1 MEENEK
7 DVRQLIEI
15 CRGHKV
21 YIQTHNI
28 PDPDAIGTAFGLQQ
42 LMIHFGL
49 NPVITYDGTIDKL
62 ISSKM
67 LDLFDI
73 EMYADQDI
81 LDDMK
86 EEDYIIC
93 VDSQKHA
100 GNITD
105 LPGDEIATIDHHPT
119 TMKNAHIEYLYKD
132 VRIVGACCSIIADYY
147 HQLDIEPSSDVATAL
162 VYGIKMDTAKFSR
175 GVTDVDIRAY
185 AYLNKY
191 MSEEKLSKMERNN
204 LQFSDLKAYGNAI
217 ENIEVYGYFGISHIA
232 FACPDAMV
240 SIIADFILSLVEI
253 EVAVVYCDRPDGMK
267 FSVRSEREDVNS
279 GELVA
284 KALEGIGTGGGHMA
298 MAGGMV
304 PAKNYPALGDYRD
317 NAITERFVRALGIE
331 F

>member
-1 MEENEK
+1 MEKNKK

-28 PDPDAIGTAFGLQQ
+28 PDPDAIGTAYGLQQ
-42 LMIHFGL
+42 LMKEFGL
-49 NPVITYDGTIDKL
+49 ESVITYDGTIDKL
-62 ISSKM
+62 SSSKM
-67 LDLFDI
+67 LDMFGI
-73 EMYADQDI
+73 EMFADQDI
-81 LDDMK
+81 LSDMK

-119 TMKNAHIEYLYKD
+119 TKKNAHIDYLYKD
-132 VRIVGACCSIIADYY
+132 VRIVGSCCSIIADYY
-147 HQLDIEPSSDVATAL
+147 RVLDIEPTVDVATAL

-185 AYLNKY
+185 AYLSRFMN
-191 MSEEKLSKMERNN
+191 EEKLKKVESNN
-204 LQFSDLKAYGNAI
+204 LQFSDLKAYGSAI
-217 ENIEVYGYFGISHIA
+217 ENIEVFGYLGISHIS

-253 EVAVVYCDRPDGMK
+253 DVAVVYCDRPDGMK

-304 PAKNYPALGDYRD
+304 PVENYPALGDYRD
-317 NAITERFVRALGIE
+317 NAITERFVRAMGME

>member
-1 MEENEK
+1 MSNEKK
-7 DVRQLIEI
+7 DVRDLIEI

-28 PDPDAIGTAFGLQQ
+28 PDPDAIGAAYGLQYIMEKFGLEST
-42 LMIHFGL
+42 
-49 NPVITYDGTIDKL
+49 ITYDGTIDKL
-62 ISSKM
+62 SSSKM
-67 LDLFDI
+67 LDLFNI
-73 EMYADQDI
+73 TMYADQDI
-81 LDDMK
+81 KDMQ

-93 VDSQKHA
+93 IDSQKNA

-105 LPGDEIATIDHHPT
+105 LKGDEIAAIDHHPT
-119 TMKNAHIEYLYKD
+119 TKKNSDIDYLYKD
-132 VRIVGACCSIIADYY
+132 VRIVGACCSIIADYLID
-147 HQLDIEPSSDVATAL
+147 LDFEPSADVATAL
-162 VYGIKMDTAKFSR
+162 VYGIKMDTARFSR

-185 AYLNKY
+185 AFLNKY
-191 MSEEKLSKMERNN
+191 ISAEKLKKMERNN

-217 ENIEVYGYFGISHIA
+217 ENIEVYGYFGISHIT
-232 FACPDAMV
+232 FACPDTMV

-253 EVAVVYCDRPDGMK
+253 EVAVVYCERPDGMK

-279 GELVA
+279 GILVA

-304 PAKNYPALGDYRD
+304 PAENYHLLGDFKD
-317 NAITERFVRALGIE
+317 NAITERFVRELGME